1 MPHRAQ
7 FLNKIPPLQPPAW
20 LRGGN
25 AQTLYGKMLQRSD
38 LNYRRELLPD
48 SYGEDKAAYDFIDSP
63 HQEAPCVVLLH
74 GLEGSSRSHYA
85 VEMMYAIRQRSWNG
99 VVAHFRS
106 CGGVPSKRMYHSGDT
121 REVAHMLNLLAQR
134 YRELY
139 VVGWSLGGNV
149 LAKYLGEQGK
159 AALPKAAA
167 AVSAPVNLNAAGEA
181 LQHGLPYLLYTP
193 YFLHTLL
200 TKVPKSDK
208 KSAAWAH
215 STMPTPRRCMDLPIN
230 TTITRKHPPGRGCP
244 KSKCRLCCSMPKTTR
259 SFRRN
264 TCPPNATCRRRF
276 IFCNRSRAGI
286 ARSYPAKGADICNG
300 CRKPCWRFS
309 TNKLPDGKRSLPHER
324 TEPL

>member
-63 HQEAPCVVLLH
+63 HQDAPCVVLLH

-85 VEMMYAIRQRSWNG
+85 VEMMYAIRQRGWNG

-121 REVAHMLNLLAQR
+121 REVAHMLHLLAQR

-149 LAKYLGEQGK
+149 LAKYLGEQGA

-167 AVSAPVNLNAAGEA
+167 AVSAPLNLNAAGEA

-208 KSAAWAH
+208 KIRSLGAFDNAYTAPMHGFTDKYDYYTQASAWPWL
-215 STMPTPRRCMDLPIN
+215 SKIEVPTLLLNAKNDPFLPPQYLP
-230 TTITRKHPPGRGCP
+230 TEHDVSPQVYLLQPEQGGHCAFVSGEGRGHLQWLP
-244 KSKCRLCCSMPKTTR
+244 QTVLA
-259 SFRRN
+259 F
-264 TCPPNATCRRRF
+264 F
-276 IFCNRSRAGI
+276 DEQI
-286 ARSYPAKGADICNG
+286 AR
-300 CRKPCWRFS
+300 RQ
-309 TNKLPDGKRSLPHER
+309 
-324 TEPL
+324 TESAP